1 MASQQTY
8 DFPNHIK
15 GDTFNGL
22 SFTVTVNTVALN
34 LAGSSIKMELK
45 LNKRPETAVAKT
57 FSTTD
62 NSILITEPSNG
73 KFQIAKQVI
82 DISANIYF
90 YDLEITLQSGDIYT
104 YISGKWQILQ
114 DITNG

>member
-1 MASQQTY
+1 LASQQTY

-22 SFTVTVNTVALN
+22 SFTVTVNSVALP
-34 LAGSSIKMELK
+34 LAGASIKMELK
-45 LNKRPETAVAKT
+45 LNKRPETPVVKT
-57 FSTTD
+57 FSTVD
-62 NSILITEPSNG
+62 NSIVITEPSNG

-82 DISANIYF
+82 DIPANIYV
-90 YDLEITLQSGDIYT
+90 YDLEITLSGGDVHT